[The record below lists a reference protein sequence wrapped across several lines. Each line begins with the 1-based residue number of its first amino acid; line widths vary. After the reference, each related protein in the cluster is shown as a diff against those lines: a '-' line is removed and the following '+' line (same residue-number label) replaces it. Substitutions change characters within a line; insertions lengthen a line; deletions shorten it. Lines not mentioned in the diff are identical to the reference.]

1 MDVTRVL
8 AVVPAYNEGKRI
20 GRVVD
25 GLTRQGLAV
34 LVVDDGSRD
43 DTARA
48 AEAAGAQVLVK
59 ANGGK
64 GSALRAGCL
73 WAARAGVSAV
83 LLLDGD
89 GQHDPAEAPRLL
101 MAARGADL
109 VIGRRTL
116 ALARQPRYRRYF
128 NRLSSLLV
136 TLAAGRSVRDSQSG
150 YRVLDPRLLL
160 RLPLQGTRYDLE
172 SEMCVLS
179 ARAGLKL
186 VEVPITVIYHD
197 KRSGVHPLWD
207 TARFFWAV
215 AVASVN
221 SRGRLRPWRP
231 ERVLAGAVT
240 APPAATAASE
250 APLLLEATA

>member
-1 MDVTRVL
+1 M
-8 AVVPAYNEGKRI
+8 
-20 GRVVD
+20 
-25 GLTRQGLAV
+25 
-34 LVVDDGSRD
+34 
-43 DTARA
+43 
-48 AEAAGAQVLVK
+48 
-59 ANGGK
+59 
-64 GSALRAGCL
+64 
-73 WAARAGVSAV
+73 

-109 VIGRRTL
+109 VIGRRCL
-116 ALARQPRYRRYF
+116 ALKRQPLYRRYF

-160 RLPLQGTRYDLE
+160 RLPLQGSRYDLE
-172 SEMCVLS
+172 SELCVLA

-221 SRGRLRPWRP
+221 SRSRLRPWRP
-231 ERVLAGAVT
+231 ERALAKA
-240 APPAATAASE
+240 APVRAYIPVAESARG
-250 APLLLEATA
+250 APLLLEASA